1 MQGID
6 YLGLGLENGYLKLT
20 WSLHCNGTL
29 EKTQDFPTP
38 PQLISSLVQAGF
50 MADGQWHSIELSM
63 ENYITFAVDNK
74 TFVEEQCYNEF
85 EYEDIDLFIGK
96 CIAFFLVYCSQK
108 SKLNVTVSN

>member
-1 MQGID
+1 
-6 YLGLGLENGYLKLT
+6 
-20 WSLHCNGTL
+20 
-29 EKTQDFPTP
+29 
-38 PQLISSLVQAGF
+38 

-108 SKLNVTVSN
+108 EAGPSYLCNFTFFWVLNVACSATFKTQTLKFKKSKLNFTVSNWLIDFVDKL